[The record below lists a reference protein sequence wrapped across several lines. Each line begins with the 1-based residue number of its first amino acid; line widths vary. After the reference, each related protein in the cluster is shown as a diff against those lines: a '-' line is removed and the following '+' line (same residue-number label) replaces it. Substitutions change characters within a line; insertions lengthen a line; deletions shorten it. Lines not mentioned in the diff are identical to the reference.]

1 MVAVVSAV
9 EIACRIEQQQIEHN
23 RVNPTERW
31 ANCVYVSTDV
41 FDGLRASDTF
51 SRVALL
57 APGWFKIAGLTV
69 IHANLYRTVMHDEIE
84 QVRGYVHVTYNP
96 EFDR

>member
-1 MVAVVSAV
+1 MSDII
-9 EIACRIEQQQIEHN
+9 EIAHRIEQQVIEHN

-41 FDGLRASDTF
+41 LDRLRASDTF
-51 SRVALL
+51 LRAALL
-57 APGWFKIAGLTV
+57 APGWFKVAGLV
-69 IHANLYRTVMHDEIE
+69 VVQANHYRTVMHDEIE
-84 QVRGYVHVTYNP
+84 QAMNYIHVTYNP